1 MTFKKLPNGK
11 WKYVKD
17 VARGKINPDDPDY
30 DKRIKA
36 KFKKTELYCDMCKG
50 MYTLADPCLHHLS
63 DSPAHLAK
71 AKELKKKF
79 AKNQEIEKNIQQ
91 RFK

>member
-11 WKYVKD
+11 WKYIKE
-17 VARGKINPDDPDY
+17 VARGKIDPNDPDY

-36 KFKKTELYCDMCKG
+36 KFKKTEIYCESCKG
-50 MYTLADPCLHHLS
+50 LYNLAEPCIHHLS
-63 DSPAHLAK
+63 DSPAHRERE
-71 AKELKKKF
+71 KELKKKL
-79 AKNQEIEKNIQQ
+79 AKNQEIENNIQQ